1 MHAATAAWWP
11 RVGAWAA
18 LVAYAAAYAGV
29 QPALGGLKRAAAAR
43 GVCGA
48 SMCSGG
54 TAPTSAPPTL
64 SRRSALQ
71 GLVLLGLPSAAIAKD
86 KKAAKSPAPE
96 TSETMSLDEFYAALE
111 DQEVLK
117 VEFDGPKFEV
127 GQAPQRWLALSRNA
141 GPLWRRGLHEFL
153 HPTPLLARSIACGSR
168 ATPQKYTDMT
178 RHAKCCRGA
187 LFS

>member
-1 MHAATAAWWP
+1 MHAAASAWWP

-29 QPALGGLKRAAAAR
+29 QPAMGGLKRAAATR

-48 SMCSGG
+48 SMCSAGP
-54 TAPTSAPPTL
+54 APTSAPPTL
-64 SRRSALQ
+64 SRRSALH
-71 GLVLLGLPSAAIAKD
+71 GLVLLGLPSAAIAKE
-86 KKAAKSPAPE
+86 KKAAKAPALE

-127 GQAPQRWLALSRNA
+127 GQPPHRWRVHSRNA
-141 GPLWRRGLHEFL
+141 GPLWRRSRHAFL
-153 HPTPLLARSIACGSR
+153 PLSPLLARSIACGPC
-168 ATPQKYTDMT
+168 ATPQITLT
-178 RHAKCCRGA
+178 
-187 LFS
+187 